1 MINLLINVLKQ
12 LSIYDKG
19 TPFLEILVSK
29 N

>member
-19 TPFLEILVSK
+19 TRFLEILVSK